1 MDKEK
6 LIESLI
12 EFEDF
17 ESNLKK
23 IFFSNCNQSITD
35 PQSDSINKQLEEAC
49 KVLHFDP
56 ELFFKIQ
63 DTKVY
68 LSEDICIAPDVNA
81 TVAKLSRYTPAFIH
95 SHDFIEIIY
104 VLEGHCTHAS
114 GEVTIEMEKGDLC
127 LVAPNIS
134 HSISIFNDQGVVMN
148 IMLRCSN
155 FDTVF
160 FDLLTENDILAD
172 FFNRII
178 YSGNKHSP
186 YIFFRTGED
195 ADLRDI
201 FLNLIIEFNSGQK
214 YKNRMMNIQLM
225 LLFTV
230 LLRNHE
236 QDVSV
241 IDPIAK
247 KMDNQIVLM
256 LRYIENNFNTVTF
269 AHFAAFFNYSEE
281 HMSRMIKGY
290 TGRTF
295 REILRD
301 IKLKK
306 AAELIINPSIPI
318 KEIVEKIGYA
328 DISHFYKNFKNHF
341 GLTPNAYRERAK
353 LI

>member
-1 MDKEK
+1 MDKENLLK
-6 LIESLI
+6 SLT

-17 ESNLKK
+17 EINMKNL
-23 IFFSNCNQSITD
+23 FFSDIRSSAASETALN
-35 PQSDSINKQLEEAC
+35 INKQLEEAC

-63 DTKVY
+63 DAKVY
-68 LSEDICIAPDVNA
+68 LSEEICIAPDVNV
-81 TVAKLSRYTPAFIH
+81 TVTKLSRYTPAFIH

-104 VLEGHCTHAS
+104 VLAGHCTHAS
-114 GEVTIEMEKGDLC
+114 GDVTIEMQKGDLC

-134 HSISIFNDQGVVMN
+134 HSISIYNDEGVVMN
-148 IMLRCSN
+148 LMLRCSN

-172 FFNRII
+172 FFTRII
-178 YSGNKHSP
+178 YSGNVHSP
-186 YIFFRTGED
+186 YILFKTGDD

-201 FLNLIIEFNSGQK
+201 ILNLVSEFKSANK

-225 LLFTV
+225 LLFTT

-256 LRYIENNFNTVTF
+256 LRYVENNFSTVTF
-269 AHFAAFFNYSEE
+269 AHIAGFFNYSEE
-281 HMSRMIKGY
+281 HLSRMIKGY

-306 AAELIINPSIPI
+306 AAELIENPLIPI
-318 KEIVEKIGYA
+318 KEIVEKVGYS
-328 DISHFYKNFKNHF
+328 DISHFYKNFKNQF
-341 GLTPNAYRERAK
+341 GMTPNEYREKAQQP
-353 LI
+353 